1 MLITEGEI
9 IGVIND
15 CFDII
20 LERENIIMTLMTIFP
35 FNLSKIF

>member
-20 LERENIIMTLMTIFP
+20 LEREKHNYDLDDDIP
-35 FNLSKIF
+35 F